1 MKDFLEEI
9 EERIIVIMTNIEG
22 DNNREWEY
30 TDQEILDDLEDLLE
44 KIRRQIG

>member
-1 MKDFLEEI
+1 MKDFLSEI

-44 KIRRQIG
+44 KIRRRIG